1 MVVTVFLTW
10 EQILKKLLGNKVL
23 IWKIVGEAE
32 GNKEET
38 KNTNTNIGNGL
49 HN

>member
-1 MVVTVFLTW
+1 MENFLG
-10 EQILKKLLGNKVL
+10 ELLGNKVL

-38 KNTNTNIGNGL
+38 KNTNTNIGKGL
-49 HN
+49 NN